1 MNNPSQGK
9 GALKDD
15 PRLRPYFKS
24 EGERRALYRIGDV
37 IRQCRSRHVQRTLHC
52 QL

>member
-15 PRLRPYFKS
+15 PRLRPYFQS
-24 EGERRALYRIGDV
+24 EGERR
-37 IRQCRSRHVQRTLHC
+37 
-52 QL
+52 QLTQTMFNEAAGGYD